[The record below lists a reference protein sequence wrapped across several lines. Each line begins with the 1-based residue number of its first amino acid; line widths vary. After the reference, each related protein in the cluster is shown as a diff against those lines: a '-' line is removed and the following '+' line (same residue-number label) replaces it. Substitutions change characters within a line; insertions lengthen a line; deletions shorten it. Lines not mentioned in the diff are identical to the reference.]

1 MTTAALAEDTL
12 FAAAPY
18 RAVELAAADIAE
30 LQRFYDE
37 NPLYFE
43 LVMGER
49 PQPDSAR
56 ETFHRMPPDDMTFTR
71 KWVMGFRDEAGTL
84 VGMADALEDLIADD
98 VWHLGLFIV
107 ATKLHGAGAAR
118 TLYDALERW
127 MRAGGARWLRLGV
140 VAGNTRAGRFWEKC
154 GYREVRTRE
163 DVRMGERVHTLRV
176 MMKPLGGGTV
186 DQYLQLVPRDQGG
199 SP

>member
-1 MTTAALAEDTL
+1 MTTAIATEDTL

-18 RAVELAAADIAE
+18 RAVELAATDLAE

-49 PQPDSAR
+49 PQSDSAR

-71 KWVMGFRDEAGTL
+71 KWIMGFRDEAGAL
-84 VGMADALEDLIADD
+84 VAMADVIEDLIADD

-118 TLYDALERW
+118 RLYDALERW
-127 MRAGGARWLRLGV
+127 MREGGARWLRLGV
-140 VAGNTRAGRFWEKC
+140 VVGNTRAERFWEKC
-154 GYREVRTRE
+154 GFREVRTRE

-176 MMKPLGGGTV
+176 MMKPVGGGTV